1 MTIKRRLFISNT
13 LMFVIPI
20 ILSWS
25 ILLFGALFNMDVTG
39 EYTDNF
45 TLILSSKGFSLNEYI
60 YLGIF
65 YFVFVT
71 SIIFV
76 INRIL
81 TRFVSNKVTAPIEL
95 LVSGVHELRDGNL
108 NYRIQ
113 YEYNDEFGQV
123 CNDFNEMAQRLFDM
137 VVARQKDEEN
147 RKELIAG
154 ISHDLRTPLTSI
166 KAYVE
171 GIEKGVATTPL
182 IQKRYIDTIKNKT
195 EDLEHLINQ
204 LFLFSKL
211 DIGEFPLHTE
221 RIEVGK
227 ALSDFHRQAESEYK
241 EKGLSLSLE
250 NNSHELF
257 ANIDVVQLR
266 SVLNNILENSVK
278 YKGNENVKSEIV
290 YGEKD
295 GNIFISITDNGPG
308 VPEENIGK
316 LFDVFYRGDTSRK
329 DTSSG
334 SGLGLAIGQKIIE
347 RSGGTIYA
355 ENAPAG
361 GLAIIITL
369 LKSEGGA

>member
-1 MTIKRRLFISNT
+1 MTIKRRLFISNI
-13 LMFVIPI
+13 LMLFIPI

-25 ILLFGALFNMDVTG
+25 IFLFGALFNMDVTG
-39 EYTDNF
+39 EYTDNI

-113 YEYNDEFGQV
+113 YDYNDEFGQV
-123 CNDFNEMAQRLFDM
+123 CNDFNEMAQRLSDM
-137 VVARQKDEEN
+137 VAARQKDEEN

-171 GIEKGVATTPL
+171 GIEKGVATTPQ
-182 IQKRYIDTIKNKT
+182 IQKRYFDTIRNKT

-211 DIGEFPLHTE
+211 NIGEFPLHTE
-221 RIEVGK
+221 RVEVGK
-227 ALSDFHRQAESEYK
+227 ALSDFHHQAESEYK

-278 YKGNENVKSEIV
+278 YKAKENVKSEIV

-295 GNIFISITDNGPG
+295 GNIFICITDNGPG
-308 VPEENIGK
+308 VPEEHIGK

-329 DTSSG
+329 DT
-334 SGLGLAIGQKIIE
+334 
-347 RSGGTIYA
+347 RF
-355 ENAPAG
+355 
-361 GLAIIITL
+361 
-369 LKSEGGA
+369 